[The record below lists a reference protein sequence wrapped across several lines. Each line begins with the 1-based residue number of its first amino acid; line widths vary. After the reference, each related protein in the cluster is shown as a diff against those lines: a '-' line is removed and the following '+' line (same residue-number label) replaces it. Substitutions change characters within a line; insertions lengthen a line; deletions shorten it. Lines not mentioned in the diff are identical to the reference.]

1 MTELSG
7 RHCLVTGATH
17 GIGRATAEALA
28 KMGATV
34 LLHGR
39 DSASVGAVCREVVRA
54 TRNPDVEGVVGD
66 FGSLAAVRRLAA
78 EINARER
85 LDVLIANAGVLTRKR
100 QVTQD
105 GFEMQFGVNHL
116 APFLLTNLLLDVL
129 KRSAPARIVIV
140 ASRAHQR
147 GVLDFDDLN
156 AERNAYSGFAA
167 YCNSKLANMLFALEL
182 ARRLEGAN
190 VTANSLHPGLVAT
203 RLFRHLG
210 LFGKILSAL
219 SFTMLSPARGA
230 ETSVYLASSPDVA
243 GVSGRYFTNRRP
255 AEPAPAAV
263 DAEAARRLWDLS
275 AKLTGLNG

>member
-1 MTELSG
+1 MTDLSG

-28 KMGATV
+28 KLGATV

-39 DSASVGAVCREVVRA
+39 DAISVGAVCREVVRA
-54 TRNPDVEGVVGD
+54 TGNPDVEGVVGD

-85 LDVLIANAGVLTRKR
+85 LDGLIANAGVLTQKR
-100 QVTQD
+100 RVTQD

-140 ASRAHQR
+140 ASRAHRR

-156 AERNAYSGFAA
+156 AERKAYSGFAA

-182 ARRLEGAN
+182 ARRLEGTN

-203 RLFRHLG
+203 QLFRNLG

-243 GVSGRYFTNRRP
+243 GVTGRYFANCRP
-255 AEPAPAAV
+255 AEPTPAAV

-275 AKLTGLNG
+275 AKLTGLTG